1 MFLAALGE
9 TISSGDLLL
18 HEFAVL
24 KHEYRDA
31 VENRV
36 ELDGFFED
44 RDKFAAS
51 LVHASPT
58 MDVFAVDEAATVHV
72 IHKLI
77 TESLDHLFFLN

>member
-1 MFLAALGE
+1 M
-9 TISSGDLLL
+9 
-18 HEFAVL
+18 
-24 KHEYRDA
+24 
-31 VENRV
+31 ENRV